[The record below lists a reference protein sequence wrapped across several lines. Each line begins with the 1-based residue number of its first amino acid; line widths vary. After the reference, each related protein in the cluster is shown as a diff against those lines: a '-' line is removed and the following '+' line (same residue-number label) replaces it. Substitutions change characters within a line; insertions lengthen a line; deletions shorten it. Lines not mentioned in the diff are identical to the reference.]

1 MLLFMKYMELKAKRN
16 EKYDEEDRERER
28 DSSCGR
34 FVSK

>member
-16 EKYDEEDRERER
+16 EKYDEEDKER